1 MMRGNYTRELD
12 EVSLRIQNMGTQIGE
27 AVEKTRTALENV
39 DAKAARELI
48 EDEDIRNSTIAFP
61 TSDMLE
67 NCETFQ
73 YLGDDVDTMYMD
85 YWNKVKSS

>member
-1 MMRGNYTRELD
+1 
-12 EVSLRIQNMGTQIGE
+12 
-27 AVEKTRTALENV
+27 
-39 DAKAARELI
+39 
-48 EDEDIRNSTIAFP
+48 
-61 TSDMLE
+61 MLE